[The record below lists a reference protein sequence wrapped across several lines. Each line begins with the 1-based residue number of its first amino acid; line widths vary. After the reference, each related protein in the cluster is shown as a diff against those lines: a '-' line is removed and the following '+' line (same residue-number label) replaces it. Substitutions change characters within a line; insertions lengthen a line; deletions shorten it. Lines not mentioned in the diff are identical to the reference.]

1 MDLMIPL
8 QDSPTP
14 SVSSANLAFLGIVC
28 ICVHKIGIILR
39 EHAHRLTQC
48 VSEAVLAVTVAAV
61 THHAAVQPRV
71 RRRPALTA
79 LERALLNRQLVS
91 GERDLAAVQIIRIT
105 CDVMEASAVAVR
117 CV

>member
-28 ICVHKIGIILR
+28 ICVHKIGIILH

-61 THHAAVQPRV
+61 THRAAVQPRV
-71 RRRPALTA
+71 RRPALTA
-79 LERALLNRQLVS
+79 LERAPINHQLVS
-91 GERDLAAVQIIRIT
+91 GERDLAVVQIRIS
-105 CDVMEASAVAVR
+105 CDVMEASDVAV
-117 CV
+117 

>member
-28 ICVHKIGIILR
+28 ICVHKIGIILH

-61 THHAAVQPRV
+61 THRAAVQPRGV
-71 RRRPALTA
+71 RRPALTA
-79 LERALLNRQLVS
+79 LERALVNRQLVS
-91 GERDLAAVQIIRIT
+91 G
-105 CDVMEASAVAVR
+105 
-117 CV
+117 